1 MHSLNGN
8 ELSELR
14 TDQLG
19 CDLQGAQTDQVAA
32 ALAQPEAHKALLR
45 VDQGVGVVALEPH
58 RSAAAGQADALLDL
72 VFAGGGGGHATC
84 CWATNPP

>member
-14 TDQLG
+14 TDQ
-19 CDLQGAQTDQVAA
+19 GA
-32 ALAQPEAHKALLR
+32 
-45 VDQGVGVVALEPH
+45 GVVAPEPR

-72 VFAGGGGGHATC
+72 VFAWGGGGHASC
-84 CWATNPP
+84 CRATNPP

>member
-14 TDQLG
+14 TDQ
-19 CDLQGAQTDQVAA
+19 GA
-32 ALAQPEAHKALLR
+32 
-45 VDQGVGVVALEPH
+45 GVVAPEPH

-72 VFAGGGGGHATC
+72 VFAGGGGGNATC
-84 CWATNPP
+84 CRATNPP

>member
-8 ELSELR
+8 ELSELL

-19 CDLQGAQTDQVAA
+19 CDLQGEQTGQVAA
-32 ALAQPEAHKALLR
+32 ALAQPEAQEAPLR
-45 VDQGVGVVALEPH
+45 VDQGAGVVAPEPN

-72 VFAGGGGGHATC
+72 VFAGGGGGDASCCRAT
-84 CWATNPP
+84 TPP